1 MKNFSQNLFTT
12 LDNAQ
17 SGSTMDIGK
26 RTKTEITNNH
36 HRGVVGFNS
45 NHIKSMQAFDTQS
58 NNTNDIDPY
67 NILMTLDSQR
77 MGAKTKGAVII
88 EDYTKK
94 GMMSISQLGN
104 GGSGIMQK
112 M

>member
-45 NHIKSMQAFDTQS
+45 NHIKSMQAFDT
-58 NNTNDIDPY
+58 
-67 NILMTLDSQR
+67 
-77 MGAKTKGAVII
+77 
-88 EDYTKK
+88 
-94 GMMSISQLGN
+94 
-104 GGSGIMQK
+104 
-112 M
+112 